1 MLTASILLVVCILLM
16 FKNGQQQHLGVKHCR
31 ENHRFTPIE
40 PLKYRE
46 DIGKLLQ
53 GEGFSIGAELGVK
66 TGEFARRTLQEWRS
80 CSKYVLVDAWR
91 PLENYKD
98 IANGNV
104 QVQEHNFKQT
114 IRNLTPYRSVIE
126 ICRNYTTSC
135 AKKFDPDT
143 FDYIYIDARHDFKGV
158 LTDLRQWY
166 PLLKQGGIFA
176 GHDYVTQDDG
186 PQQGGQDWT
195 INFDGKQFF

>member
-1 MLTASILLVVCILLM
+1 
-16 FKNGQQQHLGVKHCR
+16 
-31 ENHRFTPIE
+31 
-40 PLKYRE
+40 
-46 DIGKLLQ
+46 
-53 GEGFSIGAELGVK
+53 
-66 TGEFARRTLQEWRS
+66 
-80 CSKYVLVDAWR
+80 
-91 PLENYKD
+91 
-98 IANGNV
+98 
-104 QVQEHNFKQT
+104 
-114 IRNLTPYRSVIE
+114 LTPYRSVIE